1 MLYGDKFRS
10 LMWVTDATEAAEHH
24 APPLSKLKMSKTRT
38 FYWLLLRLMD
48 QDADSLENVLSALIA

>member
-1 MLYGDKFRS
+1 M
-10 LMWVTDATEAAEHH
+10 TDATEAAEHH

-48 QDADSLENVLSALIA
+48 QEADSLENVLSALIA